1 MATCTTSKGSRSCAG
16 ICSPMADALLRRV
29 ERDPA
34 FPWPD
39 PPVFPFTLPAVSAFD
54 ALELHPEVT
63 FLVGENGSGKS
74 TLLEAIAA
82 KLDLDVEGGDRDLRF
97 EDREADTILLAYPDA
112 LIYELRPEGP
122 VPTAYEDTDHYRLTR
137 AFLNAPDRFLRELF
151 S

>member
-1 MATCTTSKGSRSCAG
+1 
-16 ICSPMADALLRRV
+16 MADALLRRL

-34 FPWPD
+34 LDWPD
-39 PPVFPFTLPAVSAFD
+39 PPVFPFTLPAVAGFD
-54 ALELHPEVT
+54 ALDLHPEVT
-63 FLVGENGSGKS
+63 FLVGEDGSGKS

-97 EDREADTILLAYPDA
+97 ESFFNVARTVDENQGLLAGYGGKPLHP